1 MSAFKTVKAVDF
13 DVSPFRLIGH
23 DWMLITAEKD
33 GKINSMTAS
42 WGGLGVI
49 WNKNVAYIVIRKSRF
64 TKEFVDG
71 SDHFS
76 LTFFDRKEHQKM
88 LNYMGTVSGRDEDKI
103 KVSELTVAHQDGI
116 PYFEEAKT
124 VMLCRKM
131 CRQPID
137 PENFIDGSIDDQWYA
152 DKDYHDLYIGEIVEI
167 LQK

>member
-1 MSAFKTVKAVDF
+1 MSSFKTIKADNF
-13 DVSPFRLIGH
+13 DVSPFRLIGKE
-23 DWMLITAEKD
+23 WMLITAEKD

-42 WGGLGVI
+42 WGGMGVL

-76 LTFFDRKEHQKM
+76 LTFFDHKEHQKI

-103 KVSELTVAHQDGI
+103 KASGLTVAHQEGI
-116 PYFEEAKT
+116 PYFKEAET
-124 VMLCRKM
+124 VMLCRKL

-137 PENFIDGSIDDQWYA
+137 PGNFIDGSIDELWYA
-152 DKDYHDLYIGEIVEI
+152 DKDYHDLYIGEIIEI
-167 LQK
+167 LKK